1 MDSIFKLFVGSRF
14 VYKYQIPEPMQN
26 MQEKADVY
34 NFSLNFSLSFNLAED
49 QSAAFLEVIKP
60 EWLFIHYYMSLI
72 PARTFQIIYF

>member
-14 VYKYQIPEPMQN
+14 VYKYQIPEPMQK

-34 NFSLNFSLSFNLAED
+34 NFSLSFNLAED
-49 QSAAFLEVIKP
+49 QSAAFLKVIKP